1 MKEIIVNDYPKSA
14 LAEEINTIKTNLKF
28 SAVNNK
34 HQVILIT
41 SSIAGEGKS
50 YIAAILATSYANS
63 KKKVLLM
70 DCDLRKGRQH
80 KIFNLDQNNGL
91 SNFLVLETKV
101 NSISKYIK
109 QTEISNLSILPSG
122 TIPPNPIVLLENS
135 KMVELLTLLR
145 KEYDIIILDGVP
157 VNMFT
162 DSLLLSKLADN
173 ILVVAEARKTT
184 KEMLLNTKD
193 ALNAVN
199 ASVTGVILNQ
209 VKLKKNKHYRSEY

>member
-1 MKEIIVNDYPKSA
+1 
-14 LAEEINTIKTNLKF
+14 
-28 SAVNNK
+28 
-34 HQVILIT
+34 
-41 SSIAGEGKS
+41 
-50 YIAAILATSYANS
+50 
-63 KKKVLLM
+63 M

>member
-1 MKEIIVNDYPKSA
+1 MKEIIVNDYPKSI

-28 SAVNNK
+28 SSVNNK
-34 HQVILIT
+34 KQVILIT

-50 YIAAILATSYANS
+50 FVAANLATSYANS
-63 KKKVLLM
+63 KEKVLLI

-80 KIFNLDQNNGL
+80 KIFSLDGNNGL

-101 NSISKYIK
+101 NNISKYIK

-122 TIPPNPIVLLENS
+122 TIPPNPIVLLENQ
-135 KMVELLTLLR
+135 KMADMLVSLR
-145 KEYDIIILDGVP
+145 EEYDVIILDGVP

-162 DSLLLSKLADN
+162 DSLLLSKLVDSIFVIAR
-173 ILVVAEARKTT
+173 ARKTT

-193 ALNAVN
+193 ALNTVN
-199 ASVTGVILNQ
+199 ANITGIILNQ
-209 VKLKKNKHYRSEY
+209 IPTKKELAYRSKY

>member
-41 SSIAGEGKS
+41 SSIVGEGKS
-50 YIAAILATSYANS
+50 FIAANLATSYANS

-101 NSISKYIK
+101 NSIGKYIK

-145 KEYDIIILDGVP
+145 KEYNIIILDGVP